1 MRDAM
6 RLWRK
11 CLELSAAVMALVA
24 MAGVAGPAAAQTLCI
39 GKESVLLRAGPSWRQ
54 DPVGSLPAGAC
65 GVQVVGKCVS
75 GWCEVALGK
84 RRGWVDSKL
93 VNVREGAPPAAKE
106 PAPPKQAAPPPQ
118 RQAAP
123 SRPPPPRYAPPPPR
137 EEEPPPPPPR
147 AEPGPYLPPV
157 DLPGRAAAPPQDR
170 ARDRDSGHCVMG
182 VRPGDTLRIRS
193 GPSAEDREIGG
204 IPPDACGVTVGSPC
218 RGAWCPVTY
227 RGVRGW
233 SNASYLRPP
242 WIR

>member
-1 MRDAM
+1 M

-11 CLELSAAVMALVA
+11 CFELAAVVMALVA
-24 MAGVAGPAAAQTLCI
+24 MAGGAGPAASRTLCI

-65 GVQVVGKCVS
+65 GVQIVGKCVS

-93 VNVREGAPPAAKE
+93 VNVHEGAAPPAKA
-106 PAPPKQAAPPPQ
+106 PAPPQQDAPPPPP

-123 SRPPPPRYAPPPPR
+123 APPPR
-137 EEEPPPPPPR
+137 EEEPELPPR
-147 AEPGPYLPPV
+147 ERDGAYLPPV
-157 DLPGRAAAPPQDR
+157 DLPGRAAAPPR
-170 ARDRDSGHCVMG
+170 ERDDGHCVMG
-182 VRPGDTLRIRS
+182 VRRGDTLRIRS

-204 IPPDACGVTVGSPC
+204 IPPDACGVAISGPC
-218 RGAWCPVTY
+218 RGSWCPVTY
-227 RGVRGW
+227 RGIRGW

-242 WIR
+242 WMR